1 MRKRS
6 AWNWP
11 YRIEH
16 VQPRISNEFAVVFLF
31 LLIACFFLFYIFN
44 PILHHAVFVAN
55 NWAFTN
61 DLPKHS
67 NQGLANKSVLV
78 RMASLDFLCT
88 ARGRSLIALRY
99 TITSIVVLY
108 LFINLEPSE
117 LNIDWLGSLVIW
129 VITYLEITVLNIKPN
144 GR

>member
-1 MRKRS
+1 M
-6 AWNWP
+6 
-11 YRIEH
+11 
-16 VQPRISNEFAVVFLF
+16 
-31 LLIACFFLFYIFN
+31 
-44 PILHHAVFVAN
+44 AN
-55 NWAFTN
+55 NLAFTN

-117 LNIDWLGSLVIW
+117 LNIDWLGSLVI
-129 VITYLEITVLNIKPN
+129 
-144 GR
+144 